1 LAARGPRTGHSSEG
15 SSREERRRPRS
26 AAGGTRMRLVLERAR
41 DRARSWY
48 VLGVVVAIALVEGAG
63 KRWM

>member
-1 LAARGPRTGHSSEG
+1 
-15 SSREERRRPRS
+15 
-26 AAGGTRMRLVLERAR
+26 MRLVLERAR

-63 KRWM
+63 KRWMWCASARPSSCRPVGRRAVVAAG